1 MLAEPDLQV
10 AREQER
16 LCALDRYDVLD
27 TPPEEAFDR
36 ITRLAR
42 HIFDV
47 PVSAVTLIDGHRQWF
62 KSRQGLDAPETDLP
76 PSLCHKVVL
85 QGAPLIVEN
94 ALADPRVQTNPC
106 VTGEFGLRFYA
117 GIPLRTADGHDL
129 GALCVADT
137 KPRDF
142 GSHKAEIL
150 SDLARIVMSEL
161 ELRTLATTDA
171 LTGSLS
177 RRAFR
182 DEASRALALAQ
193 RHRHSLSCL
202 MLDLDHFKRI
212 NDTYGHSTGDLV
224 LTEVIHACR
233 ATLRSSDLIGRL
245 GGEEF
250 AILLH
255 QTGQSAAL
263 DVAEKLRAAVA
274 RLRFAVAG
282 EAVSVT
288 ASFGAST
295 LDRSVTALDTLL
307 ERADSA
313 LYASKADGRNRCSVW
328 HPPAEVR
335 PPDTR
340 RRVLKAG
347 RIAFNGGRSTI
358 DCTVRSLSER
368 EAGLAVTTTAD
379 IPDQFKLH
387 ILADELHRACTVIG
401 RSDRHMEV
409 AFG

>member
-1 MLAEPDLQV
+1 MLAEPELQV
-10 AREQER
+10 SREQER
-16 LCALDRYDVLD
+16 LCALERYDVLD

-62 KSRQGLDAPETDLP
+62 KSRQGLDASETDLP

-94 ALADPRVQTNPC
+94 ALVDPRVQANPC

-137 KPRDF
+137 KPHDF
-142 GSHKAEIL
+142 GSNKAEIL

-182 DEASRALALAQ
+182 DEAGRALALAL
-193 RHRHSLSCL
+193 RHRYSLSCL

-212 NDTYGHSTGDLV
+212 NDTYGHSIGDRV
-224 LTEVIHACR
+224 LTDVIGACR
-233 ATLRSSDLIGRL
+233 TTLRSSDLIGRL

-255 QTGQSAAL
+255 QTQQSAAL
-263 DVAEKLRAAVA
+263 EVAEKLRAAVA
-274 RLRFAVAG
+274 RLGVTVG
-282 EAVSVT
+282 EDAVSVT
-288 ASFGAST
+288 ASFGVST

-313 LYASKADGRNRCSVW
+313 LYASKADGRNRCTVW
-328 HPPAEVR
+328 QAPAQIR
-335 PPDTR
+335 PPDMR

-358 DCTVRSLSER
+358 DCTVRSLSEK
-368 EAGLAVTTTAD
+368 EAGLAVTATAD

-387 ILADELHRACTVIG
+387 ILADELHRACNVIG
-401 RSDRHMEV
+401 RSDRQLEV
-409 AFG
+409 AFA

>member
-1 MLAEPDLQV
+1 
-10 AREQER
+10 
-16 LCALDRYDVLD
+16 
-27 TPPEEAFDR
+27 
-36 ITRLAR
+36 
-42 HIFDV
+42 
-47 PVSAVTLIDGHRQWF
+47 
-62 KSRQGLDAPETDLP
+62 
-76 PSLCHKVVL
+76 
-85 QGAPLIVEN
+85 
-94 ALADPRVQTNPC
+94 
-106 VTGEFGLRFYA
+106 
-117 GIPLRTADGHDL
+117 
-129 GALCVADT
+129 
-137 KPRDF
+137 
-142 GSHKAEIL
+142 
-150 SDLARIVMSEL
+150 
-161 ELRTLATTDA
+161 
-171 LTGSLS
+171 
-177 RRAFR
+177 
-182 DEASRALALAQ
+182 
-193 RHRHSLSCL
+193 
-202 MLDLDHFKRI
+202 
-212 NDTYGHSTGDLV
+212 
-224 LTEVIHACR
+224 
-233 ATLRSSDLIGRL
+233 
-245 GGEEF
+245 
-250 AILLH
+250 
-255 QTGQSAAL
+255 L

-328 HPPAEVR
+328 HAPAEVR

-409 AFG
+409 AFA